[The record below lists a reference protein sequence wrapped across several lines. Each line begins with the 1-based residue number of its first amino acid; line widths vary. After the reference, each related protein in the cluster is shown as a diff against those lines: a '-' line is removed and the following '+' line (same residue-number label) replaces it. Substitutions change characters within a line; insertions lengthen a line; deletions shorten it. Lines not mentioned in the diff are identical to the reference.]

1 MLETAYKILTDFFI
15 RSQIIRLFFML
26 SILSRAGFVFG
37 RWGLMRKNEHRDL
50 LHITLCAQLLLI
62 HITCWLHFNV
72 LSFQIFLG
80 LGACVNMLSR
90 GLLLCFEADSTFLRK
105 DQKVVLTP
113 CGRGGRGGVVVQIKC
128 ST

>member
-26 SILSRAGFVFG
+26 SILSRAGLVFG

-72 LSFQIFLG
+72 LSSQIFVG
-80 LGACVNMLSR
+80 QGACVNMLGR
-90 GLLLCFEADSTFLRK
+90 GLLLEDNSLF
-105 DQKVVLTP
+105 
-113 CGRGGRGGVVVQIKC
+113 
-128 ST
+128 